1 MEKFFVMQFCNIFAL
16 KRISIKLEFLPMKK
30 QDIKKYLSKIHAH
43 FLSDSKDEKAL
54 NLINELLEIVEK
66 LPKDKVTLSNASEE
80 SFPLPPEL
88 NNLKSAYAVFSDG
101 ACRGNPGPGSWA
113 VVIQNHLGE
122 FILKSS
128 GVDIPTTN
136 NKMELEGAIRGL
148 RGLMEKFVDDGFS
161 GSDEPIF
168 LYSDSK
174 YVIEGI
180 EKWVPGWK
188 SRGWKKADNKIP
200 ENLELWKELDA
211 LKHNFSQIKFV
222 WVKGHDGHP
231 QNELCDQM
239 ANIALDEAGF

>member
-1 MEKFFVMQFCNIFAL
+1 
-16 KRISIKLEFLPMKK
+16 MKK
-30 QDIKKYLSKIHAH
+30 TEMRKYLNK
-43 FLSDSKDEKAL
+43 FLSDFVDDQEAME
-54 NLINELLEIVEK
+54 LINQLIAKVDK
-66 LPKDKVTLSNASEE
+66 LPKDEINRNSDKPE
-80 SFPLPPEL
+80 SYSLPVEMSGL
-88 NNLKSAYAVFSDG
+88 TKGYAVFSDG

-148 RGLMEKFVDDGFS
+148 RGLVDKFVEDGFS
-161 GSDEPIF
+161 QSNEPVF
-168 LYSDSK
+168 VYSDSK

-188 SRGWKKADNKIP
+188 NRGWKKADGKTP
-200 ENLELWKELDA
+200 ENLELWKEFDA
-211 LKHNFSQIKFV
+211 LKNNFEKISFH

-239 ANIALDEAGF
+239 ANTALDEAGF

>member
-1 MEKFFVMQFCNIFAL
+1 MKKSEIRKSLNKFLTIFADD
-16 KRISIKLEFLPMKK
+16 SEAIKLID
-30 QDIKKYLSKIHAH
+30 Q
-43 FLSDSKDEKAL
+43 
-54 NLINELLEIVEK
+54 LLVRVDN
-66 LPKDKVTLSNASEE
+66 LPKDDLKTKSEGPQIY
-80 SFPLPPEL
+80 PLPTEM
-88 NNLKSAYAVFSDG
+88 NNQTSGYAVFSDG

-136 NKMELEGAIRGL
+136 NKMELEGVIRGL
-148 RGLMEKFVDDGFS
+148 RGLMEKFVEDGFS
-161 GSDEPIF
+161 QSHEPI
-168 LYSDSK
+168 LVYSDSK

-188 SRGWKKADNKIP
+188 NRGWKKADNKAP

-211 LKHNFSQIKFV
+211 LKHNFENIQFH